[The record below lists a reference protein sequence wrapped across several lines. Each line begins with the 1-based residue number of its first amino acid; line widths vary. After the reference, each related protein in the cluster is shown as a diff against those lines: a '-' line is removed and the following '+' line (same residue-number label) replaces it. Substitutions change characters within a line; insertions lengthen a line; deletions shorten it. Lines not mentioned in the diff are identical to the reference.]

1 MATANPRRTQE
12 QRRTEMRARLLEAT
26 IESLME
32 DGYAATTLRA
42 VASRADVSSGA
53 MTHHFPR
60 RVELVTAAVENLV
73 EQREAVLRPLLDQ
86 LTGDH
91 QQRVRAM
98 LDLVWA
104 DFSGPLFTVFVK
116 LWVAAHDDAELYER
130 MIPLE
135 RKLARI
141 IASASAQL
149 AAATEF
155 HRDDLDARALT
166 VLAAAR
172 GLALQRAFEPRRRRG
187 ADPWPRLRPILERML
202 LEP

>member
-12 QRRTEMRARLLEAT
+12 QRRTEMRARLMEAT

-73 EQREAVLRPLLDQ
+73 EQREAVLRPMIDQ
-86 LTGDH
+86 LPGAH
-91 QQRVRAM
+91 EERVHAI
-98 LDLVWA
+98 LDILWS
-104 DFSGPLFTVFVK
+104 DFSGPIFTVFVK
-116 LWVAAHDDAELYER
+116 LWVAAHDDPELYER

-141 IASASAQL
+141 IAKASADL
-149 AAATEF
+149 AADNDF
-155 HRDDLDARALT
+155 RRHDLDARVLT
-166 VLAAAR
+166 VLCAAR
-172 GLALQRAFEPRRRRG
+172 GLALQRAFEPRRQRG
-187 ADPWPRLRPILERML
+187 GDPWPRMRSILERVL